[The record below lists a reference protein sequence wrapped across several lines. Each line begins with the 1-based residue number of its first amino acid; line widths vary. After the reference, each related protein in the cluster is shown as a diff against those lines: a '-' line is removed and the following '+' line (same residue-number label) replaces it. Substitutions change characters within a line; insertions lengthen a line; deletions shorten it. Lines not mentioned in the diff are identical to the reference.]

1 MLFPCACPRKEVGE
15 VYPGACRNGL
25 PSGSEP
31 RSWRV
36 RVDDH
41 PIRFNDRRLGAH
53 EEVLAESVGD
63 FVLKRAEGLFAYQ
76 LAVVVDDGWQGIT
89 DVVRGSDLLTSTVRQ
104 IYLQE
109 LLQLPRPSY
118 LHLPVAIGR
127 TGDKLS
133 KQTKAQAIPTCER
146 EAPAVLAQT
155 LEFLG
160 HEPPQAFP
168 SIQEAWEWIKP
179 IWQTR
184 NIPAVKERSV
194 NHA

>member
-76 LAVVVDDGWQGIT
+76 
-89 DVVRGSDLLTSTVRQ
+89 
-104 IYLQE
+104 
-109 LLQLPRPSY
+109 
-118 LHLPVAIGR
+118 
-127 TGDKLS
+127 
-133 KQTKAQAIPTCER
+133 
-146 EAPAVLAQT
+146 
-155 LEFLG
+155 
-160 HEPPQAFP
+160 
-168 SIQEAWEWIKP
+168 
-179 IWQTR
+179 
-184 NIPAVKERSV
+184 
-194 NHA
+194 